1 MNMRNNHYPSNG
13 KKRQNRGFAI
23 AAGICLIAIGAA
35 AWSAYDSVVQEPL
48 STESEVSISE
58 TIPTEDGISLS
69 SPTPVPEKEAAAKPA
84 PSPSP
89 TPEATPSA
97 KPSAAA
103 VSIENMELSFPVGQ
117 KVLKRFSDATPVYS
131 DTMKDWRVHNGVDF
145 EAESGQSVKSMAQ
158 GTVKE
163 ILQDS
168 MLGNVVVITHGDA
181 DVWYCGLGS
190 KVLVKEGSQVSA
202 GDEIGTVGVCPA
214 ESADA
219 SHFHLEVHRGEE
231 VLDPLALLMKEEK

>member
-58 TIPTEDGISLS
+58 TVPTEDGISL
-69 SPTPVPEKEAAAKPA
+69 A
-84 PSPSP
+84 SP
-89 TPEATPSA
+89 TPEAEEETAAQPASTPSST
-97 KPSAAA
+97 SAPASSADPTPA
-103 VSIENMELSFPVGQ
+103 VESIENMELSFPVGQ
-117 KVLKRFSDATPVYS
+117 KVLKRFSEDTPVYS

-145 EAESGQSVKSMAQ
+145 EAEAGQSVKAMAA

-163 ILQDS
+163 ILQDN
-168 MLGNVVVITHGDA
+168 MLGNVVVITHGDSDA
-181 DVWYCGLGS
+181 WYCGLGS
-190 KVLVKEGSQVSA
+190 KVLVKKGSQVSA
-202 GDEIGTVGVCPA
+202 GDEIGTVDVCPS

-219 SHFHLEVHRGEE
+219 SHFHLEIRRGEE
-231 VLDPLALLMKEEK
+231 FLDPLNLLMKEEQ

>member
-23 AAGICLIAIGAA
+23 AAGICLIAIGVA

-58 TIPTEDGISLS
+58 TVPTEDGISLS
-69 SPTPVPEKEAAAKPA
+69 SPTPVPEEEAAAKPA
-84 PSPSP
+84 SSP

-97 KPSAAA
+97 KPSAEAA
-103 VSIENMELSFPVGQ
+103 SIEKMELSFPVGQ
-117 KVLKRFSDATPVYS
+117 KVLKRFSDSTPVYS

-145 EAESGQSVKSMAQ
+145 EAESGQSVKAMAQ

-168 MLGNVVVITHGDA
+168 MLGNVVIITHGDA

-231 VLDPLALLMKEEK
+231 VLDPLTLLMKEEK